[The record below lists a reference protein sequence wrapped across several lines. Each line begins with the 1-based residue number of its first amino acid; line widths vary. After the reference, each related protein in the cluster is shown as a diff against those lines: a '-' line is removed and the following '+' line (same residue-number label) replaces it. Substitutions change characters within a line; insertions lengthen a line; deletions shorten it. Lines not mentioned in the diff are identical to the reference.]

1 MQATIS
7 AIQANLEYLNRITG
21 SPATPY
27 TRGADGKLTANV
39 GNFHLYRAYGG
50 YSIHRMANESGGITN
65 PCGHG
70 VFSKREV
77 FDRLTNFIAGIEFQ
91 QRAEREAREAAP
103 KTRLAIITEYHG
115 ATDTRGA
122 RIVAK
127 CNGKRVS
134 ISYPYELSGSETHK
148 AAAVAYCE
156 KHGIK
161 SREFTEAYTG
171 NGYVFS
177 VAG

>member
-1 MQATIS
+1 MQLSIS
-7 AIQANLEYLNRITG
+7 AIQANLDYLNRITE
-21 SPATPY
+21 SHATPY

-50 YSIHRMANESGGITN
+50 YSIRRMANESGGITN

-70 VFSKREV
+70 AVSKREV

-91 QRAEREAREAAP
+91 QRAELEAREAAP

-127 CNGKRVS
+127 CNGKRVTV
-134 ISYPYELSGSETHK
+134 SYPHELSIDDAHK
-148 AAAVAYCE
+148 SAALAYCK
-156 KHGIK
+156 KHGLGALNHDFGYTLTG
-161 SREFTEAYTG
+161 RVFT
-171 NGYVFS
+171 
-177 VAG
+177 VAA